1 MSTLSQLEASIG
13 YTFKSAA
20 LFKQALTHRSFSE
33 DNNERLEF
41 LGDSIL
47 SYVVAAALYDQFPDL
62 TEGDLSRLRAR
73 LVKQQTLAA
82 VARELS
88 LGTYLIMGAG
98 EMMSGGSDRD
108 SILSDALEALIGAV
122 FLDDGIESV
131 SACILLVL
139 RSRLDQLDASD
150 LEKDP
155 KTRLQE
161 HLQGKGAPLPEY
173 KLVSTRG
180 KSPHQEFEI
189 ACQSATFDSSF
200 TAKGSS
206 RRKAEQAAASLAL
219 TTLGLES

>member
-1 MSTLSQLEASIG
+1 VSTLSQLEVSIG
-13 YTFKSAA
+13 YTFQSAA

-47 SYVVAAALYDQFPDL
+47 SYVVAAALYNQFPDL
-62 TEGDLSRLRAR
+62 SEGDLSRLRAR

-88 LGTYLIMGAG
+88 LGTYLIMGSG
-98 EMMSGGSDRD
+98 EMKSGGSNRD
-108 SILSDALEALIGAV
+108 SILSNALEALIGAV

-131 SACILLVL
+131 SAFILHVL
-139 RSRLDQLDASD
+139 SRRLDQLDASD

-206 RRKAEQAAASLAL
+206 RRKAEQAAAALAL